1 MTAAAPEHGDPP
13 AERPLRQEQE
23 DASDEVTEVA
33 PGILRLQLPIHF
45 TGLGHVNCYALED
58 HDGVTLVDPGLPG
71 EASWNALMARLDDAS
86 IPLRHVKGV
95 IVTHSHPDHFG
106 GAGMVAEHSGAE
118 VIASTHFRTWWDP
131 QEEAGEPQLDLAE
144 APGDEGRA
152 GRDGRADDD
161 RADDDLGPA
170 SPFDRPTPWGG
181 RTEPMPAEARQA
193 LRERRQEAMRWF
205 RVPRPTV
212 RLDDADPLHAA
223 EREWVAVFTPGHTH
237 DHLCLF
243 SPADGILLSGDH
255 VLPSI
260 TPHISGLLHG
270 DPLAS
275 YLDSL
280 DKVCALDD
288 VALALPAHGHPF
300 RDLDG
305 RVAAIKEHHD
315 ERLERLRV
323 ASAAL
328 GWADVADLSRELF
341 SPRAWGSMA
350 ESETYAHLEHLRCTG
365 RADRREVEG
374 RLEFLAR

>member
-1 MTAAAPEHGDPP
+1 MTAAAPTSGDPTAAADT
-13 AERPLRQEQE
+13 AEPRPLRQEQE

-45 TGLGHVNCYALED
+45 TGLGHVNCYVLED

-71 EASWNALMARLDDAS
+71 EASWNALMARLDDAA

-106 GAGMVAEHSGAE
+106 GAGMVAEQSGAE

-131 QEEAGEPQLDLAE
+131 AEEAGEPQLELATT
-144 APGDEGRA
+144 DQQ
-152 GRDGRADDD
+152 RDG
-161 RADDDLGPA
+161 DDLGA
-170 SPFDRPTPWGG
+170 SSPFDRPTPWGG
-181 RTEPMPAEARQA
+181 RTEAMPEEARTA
-193 LRERRQEAMRWF
+193 LRERRQEALRWF

-212 RLDDADPLHAA
+212 RLDDADPLHAG

-237 DHLCLF
+237 DHLCLY

-260 TPHISGLLHG
+260 TPHISGLLAG
-270 DPLAS
+270 DPLAA

-280 DKVCALDD
+280 DKVCALDG
-288 VALALPAHGHPF
+288 VTLALPAHGHPF
-300 RDLDG
+300 RDLTG

-315 ERLERLRV
+315 ERLGRLRE
-323 ASAAL
+323 ASAAI
-328 GWADVADLSRELF
+328 GWADVAALSRQLF
-341 SPRAWGSMA
+341 SERAWGSMA
-350 ESETYAHLEHLRCTG
+350 ESETYAHLEHLRATG
-365 RADRREVEG
+365 QAERREVG
-374 RLEFLAR
+374 GVLEFLVP